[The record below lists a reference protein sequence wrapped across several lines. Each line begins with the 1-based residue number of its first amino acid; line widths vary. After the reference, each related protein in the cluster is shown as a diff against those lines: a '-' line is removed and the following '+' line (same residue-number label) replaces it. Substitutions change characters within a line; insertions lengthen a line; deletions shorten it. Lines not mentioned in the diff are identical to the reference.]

1 MISQKSKYALKA
13 LTVLAREY
21 GKGPVLISEIA
32 SQEKI
37 PRNFLELILL
47 ELKNQGLL
55 HSRKG
60 RGGGYFLAKAPQ
72 SISVGQVL
80 RMTGG
85 PLALLP
91 CVSKTAYRKCEECHD
106 ERTCGIRIVMK
117 EVRDATAKI
126 LDATSLADLVK
137 RGQFAALG
145 REALEFSI

>member
-13 LTVLAREY
+13 LTVLARRY

-32 SQEKI
+32 AQEKI
-37 PRNFLELILL
+37 PRTFLELILL

-60 RGGGYFLAKAPQ
+60 RGGGYFLAKAPHL
-72 SISVGQVL
+72 ISVGQVL
-80 RMTGG
+80 RTTGG

-91 CVSKTAYRKCEECHD
+91 CVSKTAYRKCDECQD
-106 ERTCGIRIVMK
+106 ERTCGIRMVMK

-126 LDATSLADLVK
+126 LDATTMADLVK
-137 RGQFAALG
+137 RGQLAALG
-145 REALEFSI
+145 RDALEFSI

>member
-13 LTVLAREY
+13 LTVLTREY

-32 SQEKI
+32 AQEKI
-37 PRNFLELILL
+37 PRTFLELILL

-60 RGGGYFLAKAPQ
+60 RGGGYFLAKAP
-72 SISVGQVL
+72 STISVGQVM

-91 CVSKTAYRKCEECHD
+91 CVSKTAYRRCEECHD
-106 ERTCGIRIVMK
+106 ERTCGIRMVMK

-126 LDATSLADLVK
+126 LDATTLADLVK
-137 RGQFAALG
+137 RGQLAALG

>member
-13 LTVLAREY
+13 LSVLAREY
-21 GKGPVLISEIA
+21 GKGPVLISDIA
-32 SQEKI
+32 KQEKI
-37 PRNFLELILL
+37 PRTFLELILL
-47 ELKNQGLL
+47 DLKNQGLL

-60 RGGGYFLAKAPQ
+60 RGGGYLLAKPPQ

-91 CVSKTAYRKCEECHD
+91 CVSKTAYRRCEECHD

-117 EVRDATAKI
+117 EVRDATARI
-126 LDATSLADLVK
+126 LDATTLADLVK
-137 RGQFAALG
+137 RGQLAALG
-145 REALEFSI
+145 PDALEFSI

>member
-32 SQEKI
+32 AQEKI
-37 PRNFLELILL
+37 PRTFLELILL

-60 RGGGYFLAKAPQ
+60 RGGGYFLAKAP
-72 SISVGQVL
+72 STISVGQVM

-91 CVSKTAYRKCEECHD
+91 CVSKTAYRRCEECHD
-106 ERTCGIRIVMK
+106 ERTCGIRMVMK

-126 LDATSLADLVK
+126 LDATTLADLVK
-137 RGQFAALG
+137 RGQLAALG

>member
-13 LTVLAREY
+13 LAVLAREY
-21 GKGPVLISEIA
+21 GKGPMLISEIA
-32 SQEKI
+32 NQEKI
-37 PRNFLELILL
+37 PRTFLELILL

-60 RGGGYFLAKAPQ
+60 RGGGYFLAKPPQ
-72 SISVGQVL
+72 SISVGQIL

-91 CVSKTAYRKCEECHD
+91 CVSKTAYRRCEECHD
-106 ERTCGIRIVMK
+106 ERTCGIRLVMK

-126 LDATSLADLVK
+126 LDATTLADLVK
-137 RGQFAALG
+137 RGQLAALG
-145 REALEFSI
+145 RDALEFSI

>member
-32 SQEKI
+32 AQEKI
-37 PRNFLELILL
+37 PRTFLELILL

-91 CVSKTAYRKCEECHD
+91 CVSKTAYRKCEECQD

-126 LDATSLADLVK
+126 LDATMLADLVK
-137 RGQFAALG
+137 RGQLAALG

>member
-60 RGGGYFLAKAPQ
+60 RGGGYLLAKAPQ